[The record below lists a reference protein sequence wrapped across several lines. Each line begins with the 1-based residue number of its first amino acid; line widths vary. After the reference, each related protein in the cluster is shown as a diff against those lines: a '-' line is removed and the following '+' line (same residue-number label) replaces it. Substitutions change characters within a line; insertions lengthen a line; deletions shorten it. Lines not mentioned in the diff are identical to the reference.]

1 MNKIESFFWGI
12 VASLGAI
19 IVEIVFFIAISSA
32 MSLPVNFS
40 FSNLFFIPQF
50 VIASVIIEESMKYLI
65 IAKRVDDISFE
76 RTYLLNSWMIG
87 IGFFLVEL
95 GLMLNNGA
103 SIHDKSL
110 IEIAIIHIGTAG
122 ILGYIIAIKNPSKI
136 KTFFQAI
143 FLTTLLHGAYNFMV
157 IKRTL
162 ALNYFILALLFV
174 IILANIINLIRINK
188 KLAQ

>member
-1 MNKIESFFWGI
+1 MNQIESFFWGI

-19 IVEIVFFIAISSA
+19 IVEIVFFIAISSS
-32 MSLPVNFS
+32 MSLPANFS

-65 IAKRVDDISFE
+65 IAKRVDDISLE
-76 RTYLLNSWMIG
+76 RTYLLNSWMVG
-87 IGFFLVEL
+87 VGFFFVEL
-95 GLMLNNGA
+95 GLMLTNGS
-103 SIHDKSL
+103 SIYDKSL

-122 ILGYIIAIKNPSKI
+122 ILGYVVAIKNPSKI

-143 FLTTLLHGAYNFMV
+143 FLTSLLHGAYNFLV
-157 IKRTL
+157 IKR
-162 ALNYFILALLFV
+162 NFVFDYFIFTLLFIV
-174 IILANIINLIRINK
+174 IMMNIINLIRINK